1 MQKNDVRNDV
11 RVAVYLDREAAR
23 RLEEIAAHN
32 DRSVSWIVR
41 WIVLDHLSRNP
52 PPGDAE

>member
-1 MQKNDVRNDV
+1 MPKNDVRNDV

-23 RLEEIAAHN
+23 QLEEIATHN

-41 WIVLDHLSRNP
+41 SIVLDHLSRNP
-52 PPGDAE
+52 PPGDPE

>member
-1 MQKNDVRNDV
+1 MPKNDVRNDV
-11 RVAVYLDREAAR
+11 RVAVYLDREAAS
-23 RLEEIAAHN
+23 RLEEIAAYN

>member
-1 MQKNDVRNDV
+1 MPKNDVRNDV
-11 RVAVYLDREAAR
+11 RVAVYLDREAAS

-52 PPGDAE
+52 PPSDPE